1 MDTGTLERALAAVGL
16 HARVR
21 WDEVTGS
28 TNHVAEAMAA
38 EGAPEWSIAA
48 AGHQT
53 AGRGRLGRTWEDRPG
68 HALMWSVLLRPS
80 ALAAEDAGLVPLMA
94 GVALAGACRSITGLD
109 VRCKWPNDLQL
120 DGAKVGGILVE
131 SRVAG
136 RRLEV
141 AVVGS
146 GLNLEPPE
154 GVEGAGGLG
163 AGVDP
168 EALLTAYLRELVAL
182 YDRASAGD
190 PGAVTNG
197 WRALSA
203 TLGRDVGATT
213 LDGRMVQGMA
223 VDLDARGGLIVET
236 SGGPVTVAF
245 GEVEHL
251 G

>member
-1 MDTGTLERALAAVGL
+1 
-16 HARVR
+16 
-21 WDEVTGS
+21 
-28 TNHVAEAMAA
+28 MAA